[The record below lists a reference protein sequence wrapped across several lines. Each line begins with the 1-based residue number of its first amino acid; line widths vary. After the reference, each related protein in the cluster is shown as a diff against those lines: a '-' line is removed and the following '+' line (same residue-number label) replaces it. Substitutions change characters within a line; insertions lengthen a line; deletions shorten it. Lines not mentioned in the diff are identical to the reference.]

1 MRLLVLTHT
10 FPPSYISNA
19 KRPYYLVRGFLDAGW
34 QVDVFTSAFGMAPG
48 TAETVEHPNLRIVR
62 PRDPMVRLVGSA
74 LERHGLFRA
83 GALAA
88 SAILWPD
95 PYVLWAR
102 RTIRVCR
109 RGGRYDRVL
118 TFVLPASLLLTGR
131 PRHFIGPHCV
141 FDYQESVTPYF
152 RRRPRRSPL
161 QRMLVPRLARLED
174 GTLHKAGRVVFTAD
188 TNRRAYVEQ
197 GLVTEAATAHV
208 PYFFD
213 ADVFRNPAPQI
224 FAGFQIVYFGTFDW
238 RGERSPETFLRAFAQ
253 FLERHPEA
261 RPKSKFLFYGNWLPE
276 HNALI
281 EEMKLMDVVSLQTSV
296 PYEQYLEK
304 LRASPILLLVVSS
317 AHNFFMPS
325 KIVDYFGA
333 NRPIMS
339 FVPRDSEMRQVLEQ
353 AGQAE
358 FASEEFDVAGGV
370 VALEKL
376 WARYVTGSLGNPMGK
391 NQLWSS
397 AVQIP
402 RYLELVT
409 DAGKKSVA

>member
-19 KRPYYLVRGFLDAGW
+19 KRPYYLVRGFLDTGW
-34 QVDVFTSAFGMAPG
+34 EVDVFTSTFGVAPSA
-48 TAETVEHPNLRIVR
+48 AETVVHPKLRIFR
-62 PRDPMVRLVGSA
+62 TKDPVVKLVGNA
-74 LERHGLFRA
+74 LERHGLFRT

-88 SAILWPD
+88 AAVLWPD

-102 RTIRVCR
+102 RIIRDCR
-109 RGGRYDRVL
+109 RRGNYDRVL

-131 PRHFIGPHCV
+131 PCDFIGPHCV

-152 RRRPRRSPL
+152 RRHPRRSPL
-161 QRMLVPRLARLED
+161 QRMLVPRLAKLESR
-174 GTLHKAGRVVFTAD
+174 TLHKAGRVVFTAD

-197 GLVTEAATAHV
+197 GLVTESATSHV

-213 ADVFRNPAPQI
+213 AAVFRRPPVEL

-253 FLERHPEA
+253 FLQLHPEA
-261 RPKSKFLFYGNWLPE
+261 RPKSKFLFYGTWLPE
-276 HNALI
+276 HNSFI
-281 EEMKLMDVVSLQTSV
+281 EELKLADVVSLQASV
-296 PYEQYLEK
+296 PYEPYLEK
-304 LRASPILLLVVSS
+304 LKASPVLLLVVSS

-325 KIVDYFGA
+325 KIVDYFGSG
-333 NRPIMS
+333 RPILS
-339 FVPRDSEMRQVLEQ
+339 FVPRDSEMRRVLEQ

-358 FASEEFDVAGGV
+358 FASDEFDVEGAV
-370 VALEKL
+370 AALEKL
-376 WARYVTGSLGNPMGK
+376 WARFSTGRLCEPMGK
-391 NQLWSS
+391 TAFWSS
-397 AVQIP
+397 EVQIP

-409 DAGKKSVA
+409 AAGKKSVV

>member
-19 KRPYYLVRGFLDAGW
+19 KRPYYLVRGFLEAGW
-34 QVDVFTSAFGMAPG
+34 HVDVFTSAFGITSGAS
-48 TAETVEHPNLRIVR
+48 ETVLHPNLRIVR
-62 PRDPMVRLVGSA
+62 TQDPLVRLVGSA
-74 LERHGLFRA
+74 LERQGLFRA

-102 RTIRVCR
+102 RTIRACR
-109 RGGRYDRVL
+109 RGGPYDRVL
-118 TFVLPASLLLTGR
+118 TFVLPASMLLTGR

-152 RRRPRRSPL
+152 RRHPRRSPL
-161 QRMLVPRLARLED
+161 QRMLVPHLAKLESM
-174 GTLHKAGRVVFTAD
+174 TLHKAGRVVFTAD

-197 GLVTEAATAHV
+197 GLALETATAHV

-213 ADVFRNPAPQI
+213 AEVFRSPARELVRD
-224 FAGFQIVYFGTFDW
+224 FQIVYFGTFDW

-253 FLERHPEA
+253 FLQRHPEA
-261 RPKSKFLFYGNWLPE
+261 RPKSRFLFYGNWLPE
-276 HNALI
+276 HNSFI
-281 EEMKLMDVVSLQTSV
+281 EELKLGDVVTLQASV

-304 LRASPILLLVVSS
+304 LKSSPVLLLVVSS

-333 NRPIMS
+333 GRPIMS
-339 FVPRDSEMRQVLEQ
+339 FVPQESEMRRVLEQ

-358 FASEEFDVAGGV
+358 FASDEFDVAGGTA
-370 VALEKL
+370 ALAKL
-376 WARYVTGSLGNPMGK
+376 WELYTAGSLRNPIGK
-391 NQLWSS
+391 TGFWSS
-397 AVQIP
+397 EVQIP

-409 DAGKKSVA
+409 GVGKKSVL